1 MEFNVKKCKVLRVA
15 RVRSA
20 VDRDYFPG
28 GIKLDRVAFEKDLW
42 ILLIKLE

>member
-1 MEFNVKKCKVLRVA
+1 MT

-28 GIKLDRVAFEKDLW
+28 GIKLDRVTFEKDFDKSRF
-42 ILLIKLE
+42 KLE